1 MSRVSIVL
9 PTYNGERYIKESID
23 SVIKQTFAD
32 WELIIVNDCS
42 TDSTMEII
50 NRYVEA
56 DNRIKVISNEINQKL
71 PKSLN
76 IGFGMANSEYLTW
89 TSDDNYYLP
98 DALEKMV
105 NFLNNNSD
113 CQMVVA
119 DMENIDDIGNVIGKF
134 SVYDDELMLYN
145 DCVGACF
152 MYRKS
157 AKEAIGEYS
166 PEWFLVEDYEYWLRF
181 LFKYKHIGRISEILY
196 RYRYHEDSLTGS
208 RLNEVKEQLHKLRR
222 LNLGHICEGLK
233 NNHKLITC
241 VFYEMKKMGLSED
254 EEEMFYSIYP
264 NLAQIKILDNKT
276 EVAIYG
282 AGNYGNLAYDLLGE
296 RIKYYVDGNID
307 IIGRI
312 KHGKKIISIDNF
324 LSLDDDLKLVIAISD
339 SRISE
344 VIDEISQKGIKEYSL
359 IQMVD
364 GWNA

>member
-1 MSRVSIVL
+1 MSSVSIVL
-9 PTYNGERYIKESID
+9 PTYNGERYIKESIE
-23 SVIKQTFAD
+23 SVIKQTYTD

-42 TDSTMEII
+42 TDTTKEII
-50 NRYVEA
+50 NRYAEA
-56 DNRIKVISNEINQKL
+56 DNRIKVISNEINLKL

-76 IGFGMANSEYLTW
+76 IGFGVANSDYLTW

-98 DALEKMV
+98 DAIDKMV
-105 NFLNNNSD
+105 NFLENNPN

-119 DMENIDDIGNVIGKF
+119 DMENIDDAGNVIGKF
-134 SVYDDELMLYN
+134 SIYDDELMLYN

-157 AKEAIGEYS
+157 AKEAIGNYS

-181 LFKYKHIGRISEILY
+181 LFKYKHIGRISDILY
-196 RYRYHEDSLTGS
+196 RYRYHENSLTGS
-208 RLNEVKEQLHKLRR
+208 RLNEIKEQLHKLRR

-241 VFYEMKKMGLSED
+241 VFCEMKKMGLSED
-254 EEEMFYSIYP
+254 EEKMFYSIYP
-264 NLAQIKILDNKT
+264 NLAHIKILDNETK
-276 EVAIYG
+276 VAIYG
-282 AGNYGNLAYDLLGE
+282 AGNFGNLAYNLLGE
-296 RIKYYVDGNID
+296 RIQYYVDGNVD
-307 IIGRI
+307 KIGQR
-312 KHGKKIISIDNF
+312 KHGKEVLSIEEF
-324 LSLDDDLKLVIAISD
+324 LELADDLRLVIAISD